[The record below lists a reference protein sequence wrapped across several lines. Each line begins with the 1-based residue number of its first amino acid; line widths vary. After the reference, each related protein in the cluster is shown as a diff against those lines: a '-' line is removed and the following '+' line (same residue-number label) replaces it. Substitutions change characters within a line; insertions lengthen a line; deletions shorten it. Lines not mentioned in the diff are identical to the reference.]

1 MIFEDARIVGIAD
14 VFLYAKFF
22 EGYGIEG
29 FHWVNS
35 AIWGYENTCFGVKGL
50 KTPVFEPL

>member
-1 MIFEDARIVGIAD
+1 

-29 FHWVNS
+29 FHGVDS
-35 AIWGYENTCFGVKGL
+35 AIWGYKNTCFGVKGL